1 VNAVDEQSRAVVLVE
16 GISDRVALETLA
28 ERQGRD
34 LAADVGATDQHY
46 VLGVLSVATNGVG
59 VSERAKIVDAGQA
72 RTVDAQ
78 PPHHRACRHHRLAEF
93 DLIATA
99 STGRLLSGKV
109 GLEVECLESG
119 PVGGDVQI
127 ASRVVQG
134 EIDAVLFMVDP
145 LDKHPH
151 EPDIQT
157 LLRICNVCNVPLATN
172 LATADALMGSP
183 LLDNLRQAS

>member
-1 VNAVDEQSRAVVLVE
+1 MTR
-16 GISDRVALETLA
+16 I
-28 ERQGRD
+28 
-34 LAADVGATDQHY
+34 
-46 VLGVLSVATNGVG
+46 
-59 VSERAKIVDAGQA
+59 
-72 RTVDAQ
+72 
-78 PPHHRACRHHRLAEF
+78 PRLAIIAHDGKKADLVAFATFNRDRLADFE
-93 DLIATA
+93 LIATA
-99 STGRLLSGKV
+99 STGRLLSDKV
-109 GLEVECLESG
+109 GLEVECLHSG

-172 LATADALMGSP
+172 VATADALIGSP
-183 LLDNLRQAS
+183 LLTSLRQAS